1 MNYYYFIIFIIK
13 SILLFF
19 IFIIIIF
26 ENAYNINIE
35 EQLYDFI
42 KKNKKSIISKFY
54 KGIYLPNPVIN
65 FEFIDIGLF
74 LKGIMKI
81 NLL

>member
-42 KKNKKSIISKFY
+42 KKNKKSIINKF
-54 KGIYLPNPVIN
+54 
-65 FEFIDIGLF
+65 
-74 LKGIMKI
+74 
-81 NLL
+81 